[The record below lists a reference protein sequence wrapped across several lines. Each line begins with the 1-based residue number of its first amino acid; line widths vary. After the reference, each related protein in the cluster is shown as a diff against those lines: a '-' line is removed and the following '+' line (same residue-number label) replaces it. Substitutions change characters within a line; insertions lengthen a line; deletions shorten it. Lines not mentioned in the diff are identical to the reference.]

1 MAGVNRAFL
10 IGNLGVDPE
19 VRSTRSGARVA
30 NLRLATTES
39 WRDRSTG
46 ERKENTEW
54 HTVVLFGRLA
64 EIAEKY
70 LQKGAN
76 VYIDGRIQTRK
87 WQDRDGQDRYG
98 TEVIAQNLEML
109 GSAPT
114 SPQDTIDPDPNE
126 PPF

>member
-1 MAGVNRAFL
+1 M
-10 IGNLGVDPE
+10 
-19 VRSTRSGARVA
+19 
-30 NLRLATTES
+30 
-39 WRDRSTG
+39 
-46 ERKENTEW
+46 
-54 HTVVLFGRLA
+54 LFGRLA

-70 LQKGAN
+70 LRKGAK

-87 WQDRDGQDRYG
+87 WQDRDGQDRYS

-114 SPQDTIDPDPNE
+114 SPQGTIDPDPNE